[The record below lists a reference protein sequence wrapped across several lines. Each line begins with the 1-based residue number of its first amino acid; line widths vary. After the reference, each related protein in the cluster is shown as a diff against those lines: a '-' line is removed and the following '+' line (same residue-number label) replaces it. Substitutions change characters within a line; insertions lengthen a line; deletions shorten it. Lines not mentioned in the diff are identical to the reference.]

1 MDYRNLVERARARI
15 VEITPETLDAD
26 LSRYLLIDVREL
38 VERHSGAIMP
48 SVLMPRGVLERDIPD
63 LVPDLDTP
71 IAVYCAVGQRSAL
84 AALALEGL
92 GYRDVVS
99 LQGGFDRWKAE
110 GRRWVEPAEP
120 NLDERIRYDRHI
132 RLDGIGVEGQTRLLN
147 SRVVVVGLGGLG
159 SPAGLY
165 LAAAGVGTIGLVDDE
180 RVELSNLQR
189 QILHDVESVGQ
200 PKTESARA
208 RLSALNPG
216 IKIVTHEARLAAENA
231 VDILGGY
238 DLIVDGSDNFPTRYL
253 INDAALHLRIPV
265 VHGSALRFEGTVSM
279 FDPYRGPCYR
289 CLFPAP
295 PPPDL
300 SPSCGEAGVLG
311 AVTGVIGTMQA
322 AEAVKRL
329 VGSGDGLSG
338 RLLVYDALEARWTTL
353 TFARDPRCPACADE
367 QHPPVLVDYDPSCTV

>member
-1 MDYRNLVERARARI
+1 
-15 VEITPETLDAD
+15 
-26 LSRYLLIDVREL
+26 
-38 VERHSGAIMP
+38 
-48 SVLMPRGVLERDIPD
+48 
-63 LVPDLDTP
+63 
-71 IAVYCAVGQRSAL
+71 
-84 AALALEGL
+84 
-92 GYRDVVS
+92 
-99 LQGGFDRWKAE
+99 
-110 GRRWVEPAEP
+110 
-120 NLDERIRYDRHI
+120 
-132 RLDGIGVEGQTRLLN
+132 
-147 SRVVVVGLGGLG
+147 VGLGGLG
-159 SPAGLY
+159 SPASLY

-189 QILHDVESVGQ
+189 QILHDVESVGR

-208 RLSALNPG
+208 RLSGLNPG
-216 IKIVTHEARLAAENA
+216 IKIDTHEARLAADNA
-231 VDILGGY
+231 VEILGGY

-265 VHGSALRFEGTVSM
+265 VHGSALRFEGAVSM

-295 PPPDL
+295 PPPEL

-338 RLLVYDALEARWTTL
+338 RILVYDALEARWTSL
-353 TFARDPRCPACADE
+353 TFTRDPRCPACADE
-367 QHPPVLVDYDPSCTV
+367 EHPPVLVDYDPSCTA